1 MTGPTGGRRP
11 RNGHD
16 WKLLKEACT
25 ALLPRL
31 PELVEEHLRQLG
43 EHSSVYGHVLPHDA
57 QWAEAEEAMRI
68 GIEAISAPRASPR
81 RDLEYAEEA
90 GRRRAQQGLPLDLL
104 VHSYRNAGYLVWD
117 ALLEGAAGR
126 EPERL
131 AVLMRSATMVWSAVD
146 AQAAVASDAY
156 RATELELRRRT
167 DEQLQALLDALLE
180 GRSAPGLAARA
191 AAGLDL
197 PEHGPYAVVVLRVE
211 RRDGREAFHRQIQ
224 RAGYRFV
231 WRMRTDCEVGVV
243 ALAPAGSGCADGPET
258 DGSAGG
264 DGFGSGDGGLDGL
277 ARLLEG
283 RCPGPGGISPVVG
296 GLAELGRARRLAEL
310 ALRTCPPDA
319 TGIVRLDRRMPTA
332 LVVSQPELAGLL
344 VADVLGEVLALEP
357 ADRAVLLETLDA
369 WLACEGSAGRAAG
382 RLYCHRNT
390 VFNRL
395 RRLEQLTSRS
405 LARPRDLVEVALAVE
420 AHRLSHRARPA

>member
-1 MTGPTGGRRP
+1 MSGLANGRRP
-11 RNGHD
+11 RTGHD

-31 PELVEEHLRQLG
+31 PELVDEHLRQLG
-43 EHSSVYGHVLPHDA
+43 EHSSVYGSVLPYDV
-57 QWAEAEEAMRI
+57 QWREAEEAMRI

-117 ALLEGAAGR
+117 SLLEGTAGKD
-126 EPERL
+126 PEKL

-197 PEHGPYAVVVLRVE
+197 PEHGPYAVIVLRAE

-224 RAGYRFV
+224 RAGFRFV

-243 ALAPAGSGCADGPET
+243 ALGSDE
-258 DGSAGG
+258 
-264 DGFGSGDGGLDGL
+264 GLDGL
-277 ARLLEG
+277 ARLLDG
-283 RCPGPGGISPVVG
+283 RCPGPGGISPVVA
-296 GLAELGRARRLAEL
+296 GLAELGHARRLAEL

-319 TGIVRLDRRMPTA
+319 TGIVRLDQRMPTA
-332 LVVSQPELAGLL
+332 LVVSQPELAGRL
-344 VADVLGEVLALEP
+344 VSEVLGEVLALEP

-405 LARPRDLVEVALAVE
+405 LARPRDLVEVSLAVE
-420 AHRLSHRARPA
+420 AHRLAQRQVTH

>member
-1 MTGPTGGRRP
+1 MTGFTNGRRP
-11 RNGHD
+11 RTGHD
-16 WKLLKEACT
+16 WRLLKEACT

-31 PELVEEHLRQLG
+31 PELVDEHLRQLS
-43 EHSSVYGHVLPHDA
+43 EHSPVFGRVLPYDVH
-57 QWAEAEEAMRI
+57 WRESEEAMRI

-81 RDLEYAEEA
+81 RDLEHAEEA

-117 ALLEGAAGR
+117 SLLEGVAGKD
-126 EPERL
+126 PEQL

-180 GRSAPGLAARA
+180 GQTAPGLAARA

-197 PEHGPYAVVVLRVE
+197 PEQGPYAVVVLRVE

-224 RAGYRFV
+224 RPGFRFI

-243 ALAPAGSGCADGPET
+243 ALGADE
-258 DGSAGG
+258 
-264 DGFGSGDGGLDGL
+264 GLDGL
-277 ARLLEG
+277 ARLLDG
-283 RCPGPGGISPVVG
+283 RCPGPGGISPVVP
-296 GLAELGRARRLAEL
+296 GLADLGHARRLAEL

-319 TGIVRLDRRMPTA
+319 TGIVRLDQRMPTA
-332 LVVSQPELAGLL
+332 LVVSQPELAGRL

-369 WLACEGSAGRAAG
+369 WLTCEGSAGRAAG
-382 RLYCHRNT
+382 LLYCHRNT

-420 AHRLSHRARPA
+420 AHRLSPG

>member
-1 MTGPTGGRRP
+1 MTGPTNGRRP
-11 RNGHD
+11 RTGHD

-31 PELVEEHLRQLG
+31 PELVDEHLRQLV
-43 EHSSVYGHVLPHDA
+43 EHSTVYGRVLPYDL
-57 QWAEAEEAMRI
+57 QWREAEEAMRI
-68 GIEAISAPRASPR
+68 GIETISAPRASPR

-90 GRRRAQQGLPLDLL
+90 GRRRAHQGLPLDLL
-104 VHSYRNAGYLVWD
+104 VHAYRSAGYLVWD
-117 ALLEGAAGR
+117 SLLEGTAGK
-126 EPERL
+126 EPEKL

-146 AQAAVASDAY
+146 AQAAAASDAY

-167 DEQLQALLDALLE
+167 DEQSQALLDALLE

-191 AAGLDL
+191 AAALDL
-197 PEHGPYAVVVLRVE
+197 PEQGPYAVVVLRVE
-211 RRDGREAFHRQIQ
+211 RRDGRETFHRQIQ
-224 RAGYRFV
+224 RAGFRFI

-243 ALAPAGSGCADGPET
+243 ALGAAEQGEA
-258 DGSAGG
+258 
-264 DGFGSGDGGLDGL
+264 GGLDGL
-277 ARLLEG
+277 ARLLDG

-296 GLAELGRARRLAEL
+296 GLAELGHARRLAEL

-332 LVVSQPELAGLL
+332 LVVSQPELAGRL
-344 VADVLGEVLALEP
+344 VTDVLGEVLTLEP

-395 RRLEQLTSRS
+395 RRLEQLTARS
-405 LARPRDLVEVALAVE
+405 LTRPRDLVEVALAVE
-420 AHRLSHRARPA
+420 AHRLAQGARPA

>member
-1 MTGPTGGRRP
+1 MGGHAFGRRP
-11 RNGHD
+11 RTGHD

-31 PELVEEHLRQLG
+31 PELVDEHLRQLSA
-43 EHSSVYGHVLPHDA
+43 HSPVFGRVLPHDV
-57 QWAEAEEAMRI
+57 QWREAEEAMRI
-68 GIEAISAPRASPR
+68 GIEAMSAPRASPR

-117 ALLEGAAGR
+117 SLLEGAAGR
-126 EPERL
+126 DPERL

-156 RATELELRRRT
+156 RATEMELRRRT

-180 GRSAPGLAARA
+180 GQSAPGVAARA

-224 RAGYRFV
+224 RGGFRFI

-243 ALAPAGSGCADGPET
+243 ALGADE
-258 DGSAGG
+258 
-264 DGFGSGDGGLDGL
+264 GLDGL
-277 ARLLEG
+277 ARLVDG

-296 GLAELGRARRLAEL
+296 SLAELGRARRLAEL

-344 VADVLGEVLALEP
+344 VDDVLGEVLALEP
-357 ADRAVLLETLDA
+357 GDRAVLLETLDA

-395 RRLEQLTSRS
+395 RRLEQLTARS

-420 AHRLSHRARPA
+420 AHRLSPPPPGAAGKALTY